1 MIQDDELRDLFRIES
16 EEHLQKL
23 DEGLLHLEKVPG
35 DQAQLDEV
43 FREAHSMKG
52 ASRML
57 GVEGVEQL
65 SHLLEDRLGQ
75 AKRGENQLD
84 SDTIDRIYLA
94 VDAIRDLV
102 HEAVTGKAASVDVV
116 AVSDIL
122 SGKKPLPTGRT
133 VVAKVAPELEALA
146 ANTQTDQAS
155 PSDLTQ
161 SPGAA
166 KTAETNGIAEES
178 ASNMSPDPT
187 SPESSGS
194 PDQSALPSNVA
205 VESQL
210 NAPEASPAP
219 PEFPV
224 PEPHAAR
231 TQPQIELSAKAPE
244 IPAQGSGQVAAAPG
258 VEDYRIETI
267 RINTE
272 KLDSLLNQAGE
283 LTVAAQRVHRRPDDI
298 EEIISFWEEWNRTS
312 ALQRRLLVDME
323 ADREDAGFNR
333 HAMDRLREYMTDER
347 ERLDRLSVLLDK
359 LKQESAEDATKLE
372 LIADRLEDGIRDA
385 RMLPLSTLFGL
396 FPRTVRDLAREE
408 GKEVEFVVEGGETR
422 ADKRIVE
429 EMKDPLMHLLRN
441 AVDHGI
447 ESPED
452 RESAGKTRTARLLL
466 RGRQQGRNVAVEIQD
481 DGRGLDA
488 EKIKSVAVS
497 RGVITAEQAALL
509 SAEQAY
515 ELIFL
520 PGFSTKS
527 MITDVSGRGVGM
539 DVVRN
544 NVELLKGSIEVE
556 SNLSAGTTFRVILP
570 TALTTTRVLLVQV
583 AGQTFAIPTE
593 FVEMTQMVDR
603 NEIFSI
609 EGRST
614 VKLGEELVSIAR
626 LALLLELPENPGANS
641 GESSRLAHSF
651 VIRSGENRLALLV
664 DDLLD
669 EQEIIFKAPGGILAG
684 VRNVAGMTILESGT
698 VCVVLNPRDLL
709 GSEIGRWVQADA
721 REVQDP
727 EREEARV
734 HTVLL
739 AEDSITT
746 RMQEKRIL
754 ERAGFQVVVAV
765 DGQEAYQ
772 KLTANPGKIDAIVSD
787 VEMPNMD
794 GFTFTAKVRAH
805 EEFRELPVVLVTTLS
820 TEEHRRRGMEAGANA
835 YITKSSFN
843 QAILL
848 DTLRRLL

>member
-23 DEGLLHLEKVPG
+23 DEGLLHLEKVPD
-35 DQAQLDEV
+35 DQARLDEV

-84 SDTIDRIYLA
+84 SETIDRIYVA

-102 HEAVTGKAASVDVV
+102 HEAVTGNAASVDVV
-116 AVSDIL
+116 AVSDVL
-122 SGKKPLPTGRT
+122 VGNTPLPASRSSQRE
-133 VVAKVAPELEALA
+133 AAPGPSSAESPASESA
-146 ANTQTDQAS
+146 QTDAFVSEPAS
-155 PSDLTQ
+155 EAPAQL
-161 SPGAA
+161 
-166 KTAETNGIAEES
+166 NES
-178 ASNMSPDPT
+178 APGTGAPAGVPDAPA
-187 SPESSGS
+187 S
-194 PDQSALPSNVA
+194 PDQTPLSREEAAQPLVGDQSPPA
-205 VESQL
+205 
-210 NAPEASPAP
+210 APPAP
-219 PEFPV
+219 PANIGAAVPAPV
-224 PEPHAAR
+224 PEP
-231 TQPQIELSAKAPE
+231 TE
-244 IPAQGSGQVAAAPG
+244 AAPVTVSG
-258 VEDYRIETI
+258 AAVPPTGRSEEYRIETI

-272 KLDSLLNQAGE
+272 KLDSLLNQVGE
-283 LTVAAQRVHRRPDDI
+283 LTVAAQRVRRRPDDI
-298 EEIISFWEEWNRTS
+298 EEIIGFWEDWNRAS
-312 ALQRRLLVDME
+312 AARRRVLSDLE
-323 ADREDAGFNR
+323 TDRAQMSEQSRTAI
-333 HAMDRLREYMTDER
+333 DRIRDYLNDER
-347 ERLDRLSVLLDK
+347 ERLERLSGFLDQ
-359 LKQESAEDATKLE
+359 LKQESSEDGTKLE
-372 LIADRLEDGIRDA
+372 LIADRLEDDIRDA

-408 GKEVEFVVEGGETR
+408 NKEVELIVEGGETR

-441 AVDHGI
+441 AVDHGV
-447 ESPED
+447 ESPDE
-452 RESAGKTRTARLLL
+452 RERAGKARSARLIL

-481 DGRGLDA
+481 DGRGLDPERICA
-488 EKIKSVAVS
+488 VALE
-497 RGVITAEQAALL
+497 RGVITAEQAAQLTP
-509 SAEQAY
+509 EQAY
-515 ELIFL
+515 QLIFL
-520 PGFSTKS
+520 PGFSTKT

-544 NVELLKGSIEVE
+544 NVELLKGAIEVE
-556 SNLSAGTTFRVILP
+556 SQSGAGTTFRLVLP
-570 TALTTTRVLLVQV
+570 TALTTTRVLLVQT

-593 FVEMTQMVDR
+593 FVEMTQMIDR
-603 NEIFSI
+603 SEIFSM

-614 VKLGEELVSIAR
+614 VKLGDDLISMAR
-626 LALLLELPENPGANS
+626 LARLLELPESADADAGVQE
-641 GESSRLAHSF
+641 GVSRLAHSF
-651 VIRSGENRLALLV
+651 VIRNGDRRLALLV

-669 EQEIIFKAPGGILAG
+669 EQEIIFKPSGAILSG
-684 VRNVAGMTILESGT
+684 VRNVAGMTILESGS
-698 VCVVLNPRDLL
+698 VCVVLSARDLL
-709 GSEIGRWVQADA
+709 ESETSAGMQSETRDVQ
-721 REVQDP
+721 ESQD
-727 EREEARV
+727 EESRV
-734 HTVLL
+734 HTILL

-754 ERAGFQVVVAV
+754 ERAGFEVVVAV

-794 GFTFTAKVRAH
+794 GFTFAAKVRAH

-820 TEEHRRRGMEAGANA
+820 TEEHRRRGMEAGASA
-835 YITKSSFN
+835 YITKSGFN

>member
-23 DEGLLHLEKVPG
+23 DEGLLHLEKVPD
-35 DQAQLDEV
+35 DQERLDEV

-84 SDTIDRIYLA
+84 SETIDRIYLA

-102 HEAVTGKAASVDVV
+102 EEAVTGKGGAVDVV
-116 AVSDIL
+116 AVSDVL
-122 SGKKPLPTGRT
+122 TGRLPLPTGKS
-133 VVAKVAPELEALA
+133 AAPA
-146 ANTQTDQAS
+146 TQPPAS
-155 PSDLTQ
+155 PPS
-161 SPGAA
+161 GAA
-166 KTAETNGIAEES
+166 AEPAVPLEE
-178 ASNMSPDPT
+178 
-187 SPESSGS
+187 PEN
-194 PDQSALPSNVA
+194 QSAPVA
-205 VESQL
+205 QTAGPEPAT
-210 NAPEASPAP
+210 APVTSSADQEPAP
-219 PEFPV
+219 PPVAAEASV
-224 PEPHAAR
+224 PEPPPPQQSGALQTPPTGTPAAVASTPAPGGQSAEAPAAR
-231 TQPQIELSAKAPE
+231 
-244 IPAQGSGQVAAAPG
+244 SG
-258 VEDYRIETI
+258 DYRIETI

-272 KLDSLLNQAGE
+272 RLDALLNQAGE
-283 LTVAAQRVHRRPDDI
+283 LTVAAQRVGRRPDDI
-298 EEIISFWEEWNRTS
+298 EEIVGFWEEWNRAS
-312 ALQRRLLVDME
+312 VAQRRLLTDLE
-323 ADREDAGFNR
+323 ASVGRYSGSDSAAAGDTQNS
-333 HAMDRLREYMTDER
+333 AITDRLREYLTDER
-347 ERLDRLSVLLDK
+347 ERLERLSGLLDK

-372 LIADRLEDGIRDA
+372 LIADRLEDDIRDA

-408 GKEVEFVVEGGETR
+408 GKEIEFIVEGGETR

-441 AVDHGI
+441 AVDHGL
-447 ESPED
+447 ETPAE
-452 RESAGKTRTARLLL
+452 REGSGKARTARLIL

-481 DGRGLDA
+481 DGRGLDPA
-488 EKIKSVAVS
+488 RITQVALD
-497 RGVITAEQAALL
+497 RGVITQEQAAQL

-539 DVVRN
+539 DVVRT
-544 NVELLKGSIEVE
+544 NVESLKGSIEVE
-556 SNLSAGTTFRVILP
+556 STQGAGTTFRVLLP
-570 TALTTTRVLLVQV
+570 TALTTTRVLLVET
-583 AGQTFAIPTE
+583 AGQTFAVPTE
-593 FVEMTQMVDR
+593 FVEMTQMIDR
-603 NEIFSI
+603 DEIFAM
-609 EGRST
+609 EGRTT
-614 VKLGEELVSIAR
+614 VKLGEDLVSIAR
-626 LALLLELPENPGANS
+626 LARLLEMPEKAEVDAAG
-641 GESSRLAHSF
+641 GERSRLAHSF
-651 VIRSGENRLALLV
+651 VIRIGDKRLALLV

-669 EQEIIFKAPGGILAG
+669 EQEIIFKPPGAILNGI
-684 VRNVAGMTILESGT
+684 RNVAGMTILESGA
-698 VCVVLNPRDLL
+698 VCVVLNTRDLL
-709 GSEIGRWVQADA
+709 DSEAERRVAGESREPRDA
-721 REVQDP
+721 
-727 EREEARV
+727 EREESGGQ
-734 HTVLL
+734 TILL

-754 ERAGFQVVVAV
+754 ERAGFEVVVAV

-772 KLTANPGKIDAIVSD
+772 KLTAHPGRIDAIVSD

-794 GFTFTAKVRAH
+794 GFTFTAKVRTH